1 MRLHT
6 VLAILT
12 IAGLFSLILCDSVSS
27 CIKLEKKAEKLQ
39 KSYSEKRFIAESF
52 KNTCAG
58 KGFYSLNEWQ
68 ICCRQMFALD
78 YIAWCEAEDF
88 MIDNSDKKNTVL
100 LYGKWIASEKYPQA
114 TGEVYCRVTE
124 GTY

>member
-6 VLAILT
+6 VLVILT
-12 IAGLFSLILCDSVSS
+12 LAGLFSLMLCDSVYSS
-27 CIKLEKKAEKLQ
+27 IKLEKKAEELQ
-39 KSYSEKRFIAESF
+39 RSYFEKRFIAESF

-58 KGFYSLNEWQ
+58 KGFSSLNEWQ

-78 YIAWCEAEDF
+78 YIAWCEASEF
-88 MIDNSDKKNTVL
+88 MIDDADGDDTVL

-114 TGEVYCRVTE
+114 AGEVYCRVTE
-124 GTY
+124 SLY